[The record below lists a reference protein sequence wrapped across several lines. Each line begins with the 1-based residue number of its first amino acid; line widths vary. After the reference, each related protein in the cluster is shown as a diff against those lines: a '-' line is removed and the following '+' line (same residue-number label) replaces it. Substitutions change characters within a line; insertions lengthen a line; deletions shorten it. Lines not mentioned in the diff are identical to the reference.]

1 MTRGRL
7 AFFQSLRV
15 SSSVQVGQ
23 QPRTRWQQH
32 AVACVSSAGGRL
44 ASCTYCTIRHAT
56 PCSSPAHVSC
66 SYQMTTPP
74 PHARTHRHAALWL
87 VPSRA
92 CHAHP
97 RRYTNNQSPKPVHLF
112 VTCGRGPSG
121 VEPPHVAVSKVCT
134 ELSKILLDGLARPCI
149 VRMDLRSS
157 HLAFAVDR
165 VAIETLVDR
174 LVRSPG
180 VTQISYNRNDFHP
193 LSVAKIYICM
203 VDRCHA
209 PKFRR

>member
-1 MTRGRL
+1 MPCRCLCFKCRWTAGQLHVLYNTARNSM
-7 AFFQSLRV
+7 FF
-15 SSSVQVGQ
+15 
-23 QPRTRWQQH
+23 TC
-32 AVACVSSAGGRL
+32 ACIL
-44 ASCTYCTIRHAT
+44 QL
-56 PCSSPAHVSC
+56 P
-66 SYQMTTPP
+66 MTTPP
-74 PHARTHRHAALWL
+74 PHARTHHHAALWL
-87 VPSRA
+87 EPLRA